1 MARWQDFCL
10 FCFLLTVAQ
19 YLLVFFRRVR
29 CTVCEA
35 VEISEQG
42 IQYAENVRGIVQ
54 RCSLRHGATISKFS
68 RLIQMLDK
76 SATQLGASC
85 AT

>member
-1 MARWQDFCL
+1 MARLL
-10 FCFLLTVAQ
+10 FVLLFVDSRAV
-19 YLLVFFRRVR
+19 LVFFRRVR

-54 RCSLRHGATISKFS
+54 RCSLRHGATISKFF

-76 SATQLGASC
+76 SATQLGVSC